1 MIRILLIEDEDAIR
15 EAEAA
20 YLRNAGYTVFEA
32 AAGASVL
39 QQFEVVTP
47 HAIVLD
53 LSLPSIYGLAYV
65 PHDTSRVRKPP

>member
-20 YLRNAGYTVFEA
+20 YLRNA